1 MPNADGDDFD
11 IGQAAESPRPT
22 WTLQMED
29 PSRRR
34 VLLVGLAGVGA
45 VAVVGGGAALISNA
59 NEAGAYAAAVLD
71 TWRHSDTFDQLL
83 PTAQRELVRYATLAA
98 NSHNAQPW
106 RFRVSDRSISVAPD
120 LGRRLASVDPD
131 NHHLFAS
138 LGCATENLVQAAAAF
153 GLRAT
158 ASFDA
163 AAGGINV
170 DLEKSPPIRSPLFE
184 AIPRRQSTRSVFDG
198 RAAPIEHLRLL
209 EAAGNGDGVQLR
221 LFTERKQLEDILAY
235 LVAGNSAQM
244 GDAAYIAELKAWL
257 RFNYAEALETGDGL
271 FSKASGN
278 PTLPSWLGRLIFGL
292 VVTKNGENKKCEAQL
307 RSSSGVAVFIS
318 DKNEPASWSAAGR
331 CSQRFALQATALGIR
346 HCFVNQPVEV
356 PAVRGQFA
364 NYVGAGARR
373 PDLVMRF
380 GYAPEL
386 PRSLRRAVDQVLLP
400 A

>member
-1 MPNADGDDFD
+1 
-11 IGQAAESPRPT
+11 
-22 WTLQMED
+22 MED

-34 VLLVGLAGVGA
+34 VLLVGLAGVSA
-45 VAVVGGGAALISNA
+45 VAVVGCGAALIGNA
-59 NEAGAYAAAVLD
+59 NEAGTYDAAILD
-71 TWRHSDTFDQLL
+71 TWRHSFSFDPPL
-83 PTAQRELVRYATLAA
+83 PAAQRELVRYATLAA
-98 NSHNAQPW
+98 NNHNVQPW
-106 RFRVSDRSISVAPD
+106 RFRLSDRSIAVAPD
-120 LGRRLASVDPD
+120 LTRRLATVDPD

-138 LGCATENLVQAAAAF
+138 LGCATENLVQAAQAF

-163 AAGGINV
+163 AAGGMNV
-170 DLEKSPPIRSPLFE
+170 DLEKSPPVRSPLFE

-198 RAAPIEHLRLL
+198 RAVPVEHLRLL
-209 EAAGNGDGVQLR
+209 EAAGNGDGVQLQ

-235 LVAGNSAQM
+235 VVAGNSAEM
-244 GDAAYIAELKAWL
+244 DDAAYIAELKTWL
-257 RFNYAEALETGDGL
+257 RFNDAEALATDDGL

-278 PTLPSWLGRLIFGL
+278 PTLPSWLGRQIFALI
-292 VVTKNGENKKCEAQL
+292 VTKDGENKKCETQL

-318 DKNEPASWSAAGR
+318 DKNESASWSAAGR

-346 HCFVNQPVEV
+346 HCFINQPVEV

-364 NYVGAGARR
+364 SYLGAGARR

-386 PRSLRRAVDQVLLP
+386 PRSLRRAVDQVLL
-400 A
+400 AS

>member
-1 MPNADGDDFD
+1 MK
-11 IGQAAESPRPT
+11 E
-22 WTLQMED
+22 

-34 VLLVGLAGVGA
+34 ILLGELAGA
-45 VAVVGGGAALISNA
+45 VAVVGGGAALIGSA
-59 NEAGAYAAAVLD
+59 HAAGAYDAAVLD
-71 TWRHSDTFDQLL
+71 TWRHSDRFDPPL
-83 PTAQRELVRYATLAA
+83 PAAQRELVRYATLAA
-98 NSHNAQPW
+98 NNHNVQPW
-106 RFRVSDRSISVAPD
+106 RFRLSDRSISMAPD
-120 LGRRLASVDPD
+120 LGRRLAIVDPD

-163 AAGGINV
+163 AAGGVNV
-170 DLEKSPPIRSPLFE
+170 ELEKSPPVRSPLFE
-184 AIPRRQSTRSVFDG
+184 AIPLRQSTRSVFDG
-198 RAAPIEHLRLL
+198 RAVPVEHLQLL

-235 LVAGNSAQM
+235 LIAGNSAEM
-244 GDAAYIAELKAWL
+244 DDAAYVAELKTWL
-257 RFNYAEALETGDGL
+257 RFNDAEALATDDGL
-271 FSKASGN
+271 FSKTSGN

-292 VVTKNGENKKCEAQL
+292 IVTKDGENKKCETQL

-346 HCFVNQPVEV
+346 HCFINQPVEV

-364 NYVGAGARR
+364 SYLGAGARR